1 MHIVS
6 NKVQIYI
13 TAACCPTTT
22 RRRMHRA
29 PVARRQLRNK
39 RHAHIDCTAL
49 HCAVSWLPG
58 RKCVLSAYH

>member
-29 PVARRQLRNK
+29 PVPQAATQQTPCAYRL
-39 RHAHIDCTAL
+39 HCTAL
-49 HCAVSWLPG
+49 RNIMTAGAQVRPFCLP
-58 RKCVLSAYH
+58 